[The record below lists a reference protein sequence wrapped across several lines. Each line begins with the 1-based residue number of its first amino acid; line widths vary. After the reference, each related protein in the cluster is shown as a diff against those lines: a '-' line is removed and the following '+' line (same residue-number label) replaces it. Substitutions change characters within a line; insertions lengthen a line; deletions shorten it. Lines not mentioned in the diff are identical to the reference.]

1 MTGTEKNPQLNTEF
15 IHTLVKNIENL
26 SNALERIQ
34 EREID
39 SRVENIDRINTA
51 KDELK
56 DLISKKAAE
65 AIVCTSSVKTDTATM
80 KLDIKTLKLDT
91 AVVKKDLKAVNKESI
106 MTSTKVKI
114 YVAVGS
120 LLGGGLVSFIAI
132 VIAKLVTSQVAP
144 TP

>member
-26 SNALERIQ
+26 SNALEKIQ
-34 EREID
+34 EKE
-39 SRVENIDRINTA
+39 SNARVETIDRINTV

-65 AIVCTSSVKTDTATM
+65 AIVCTASVKTDTATM
-80 KLDIKTLKLDT
+80 KSDIKTLKTDT
-91 AVVKKDLKAVNKESI
+91 AIMKKDFKAVTKESI

-114 YVAVGS
+114 YVAIGS
-120 LLGGGLVSFIAI
+120 FLGGGLVSGIFIL
-132 VIAKLVTSQVAP
+132 IAKLMTNQ